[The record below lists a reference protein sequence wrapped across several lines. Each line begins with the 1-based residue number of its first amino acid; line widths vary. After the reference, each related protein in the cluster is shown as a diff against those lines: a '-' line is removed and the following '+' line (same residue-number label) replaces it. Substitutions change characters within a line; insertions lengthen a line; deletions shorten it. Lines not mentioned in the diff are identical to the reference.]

1 MYAGLRSPLEALLQ
15 QQRFSSDAERLL
27 TSVRRLGR
35 VKLAL
40 LAHFFQSF
48 ARYRLNTCHC
58 VSIVRVNQLQAQ
70 ASNILVMGPLAE
82 HFVGEDLFSTP

>member
-1 MYAGLRSPLEALLQ
+1 
-15 QQRFSSDAERLL
+15 L
-27 TSVRRLGR
+27 TSVRRLGGK
-35 VKLAL
+35 KLAL

-48 ARYRLNTCHC
+48 ARDRLNTGHC

-70 ASNILVMGPLAE
+70 ASNILIMCPLAK

>member
-1 MYAGLRSPLEALLQ
+1 MSI
-15 QQRFSSDAERLL
+15 
-27 TSVRRLGR
+27 RRLGR

-40 LAHFFQSF
+40 LAHFFQPF
-48 ARYRLNTCHC
+48 ARDRFNPGHR

-70 ASNILVMGPLAE
+70 ASDILIMGSLAE